1 MEAHNTRNVEWNGQ
15 PLDPLNECMS
25 YTTIYCVK
33 GIDTSVNTRDIERAL
48 KNITDENE
56 VTVAFEIVWVDDSTF
71 LVATRC
77 PPKSHD
83 LLTRHGLLLL
93 SALKRRFPKQSIC
106 NFQEFLVQKQQLKDS
121 QGEEGRSLS
130 EPKMHSIPPSDTK
143 PSAESNSSIFS
154 RIWNRF
160 AKKDTEQS
168 KKRDFYK
175 LYTIDHIN
183 RSLAENNEARNK
195 RQRTD

>member
-1 MEAHNTRNVEWNGQ
+1 MEAHNPRDAEWNGQ

-77 PPKSHD
+77 PPKQHD

-106 NFQEFLVQKQQLKDS
+106 TFQEFLCQKQQVKDS
-121 QGEEGRSLS
+121 EKKEELS
-130 EPKMHSIPPSDTK
+130 MSEQKIHSIPPSDTK
-143 PSAESNSSIFS
+143 PSVDTNASILS
-154 RIWNRF
+154 RIWSRF
-160 AKKDTEQS
+160 TKREAEKS

-175 LYTIDHIN
+175 LYTIDRIDRN
-183 RSLAENNEARNK
+183 LAVENEPNSK